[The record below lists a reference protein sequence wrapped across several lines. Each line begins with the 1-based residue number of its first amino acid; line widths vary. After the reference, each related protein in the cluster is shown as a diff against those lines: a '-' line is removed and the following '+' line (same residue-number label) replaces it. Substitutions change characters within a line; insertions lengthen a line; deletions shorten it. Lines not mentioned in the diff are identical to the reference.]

1 MSTVRVI
8 CAGLLVSLG
17 SCQQR
22 QSTTQT
28 SQPSSPSPVQVRLAS
43 WDETQALIA
52 AHKGKVVVLDVWS
65 TWCGPCLKEFPSFT
79 ELHRQHAGQVACI
92 SLNCNYAGTAEPPGT
107 DREQIEAF
115 LSQHGAA
122 FENVICTDSAQKL
135 FQALDAAAIPIVRV
149 YDREGKLRK
158 QFVNDYE
165 EFGKEGFSYQQHIT
179 PLVEQ
184 LLSE

>member
-1 MSTVRVI
+1 MSRVRVI
-8 CAGLLVSLG
+8 FAGLIVALG
-17 SCQQR
+17 SCQR
-22 QSTTQT
+22 QSTTPT

-43 WDETQALIA
+43 WDETQTLIA

-65 TWCGPCLKEFPSFT
+65 TWCGPCLKEFPSFAQ
-79 ELHRQHAGQVACI
+79 LHRQHAGQVACI
-92 SLNCNYAGTAEPPGT
+92 SLNCNYDGTAEPPET
-107 DREQIEAF
+107 DRKQIEAF
-115 LSQHGAA
+115 LIQHGAT
-122 FENVICTDSAQKL
+122 FENVICTDSAQKV
-135 FQALDAAAIPIVRV
+135 FQAIDAASIPIVRV

-165 EFGKEGFSYQQHIT
+165 EFGKEGFTYQKHIA